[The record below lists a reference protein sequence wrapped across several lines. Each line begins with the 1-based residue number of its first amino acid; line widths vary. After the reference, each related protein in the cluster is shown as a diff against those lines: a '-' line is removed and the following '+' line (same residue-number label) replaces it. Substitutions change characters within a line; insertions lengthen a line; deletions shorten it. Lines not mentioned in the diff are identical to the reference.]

1 MGKRIL
7 VSIDSTYY
15 FRKADLIFLEELKR
29 ATKHFNI
36 HHQQMF
42 AQVDENS
49 FIDWVEL
56 ERSYV
61 SDLLMM
67 KRNGRQLAQLLTSF
81 SRFSLSRGTDFM
93 LASLRDNDLCFAYS
107 TIFEFL
113 THSAEAHHLVEIVET
128 QLNRDPRIAETEAF
142 RKLREAFPNEL
153 GESVIA
159 ELLSGVKL

>member
-1 MGKRIL
+1 MSKHTFVAIE
-7 VSIDSTYY
+7 STHY

-42 AQVDENS
+42 AQVDENN

-56 ERSYV
+56 ERLYV
-61 SDLLMM
+61 SDLMM

-93 LASLRDNDLCFAYS
+93 LASLRDNDLCFDYTA
-107 TIFEFL
+107 IFEFL
-113 THSAEAHHLVEIVET
+113 TDSDETHHLVEIVET
-128 QLNRDPRIAETEAF
+128 QLNREPRIAETEAF
-142 RKLREAFPNEL
+142 RKLQKTFPNEL
-153 GESVIA
+153 SEGVVA
-159 ELLSGVKL
+159 ELVSGVRL